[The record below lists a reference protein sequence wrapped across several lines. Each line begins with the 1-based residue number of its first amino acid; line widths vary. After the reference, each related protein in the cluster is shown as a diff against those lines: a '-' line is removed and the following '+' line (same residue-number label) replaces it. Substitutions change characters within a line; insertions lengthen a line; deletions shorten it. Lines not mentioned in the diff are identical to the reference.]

1 MTQQHLKLAA
11 AALQFGMARYA
22 GGETRG
28 TLTALVLKLFS
39 GLCVGTATGFAV
51 AALFIHLMPIIGA
64 AGAAL
69 AVAGA
74 LLAVG
79 AITAG
84 VSQYLAR
91 SPSKQQ
97 LAERPRPDLEAV
109 IADAENFVR
118 DNKALALAAA
128 FIAGMLVADE
138 TSKSRQN

>member
-1 MTQQHLKLAA
+1 MAQQHLKLAA

-28 TLTALVLKLFS
+28 TLTAIVLKLFS
-39 GLCVGTATGFAV
+39 GLCVGAAAGFAV
-51 AALFIHLMPIIGA
+51 AALFIYLMPIIGA

-79 AITAG
+79 ATTAG
-84 VSQYLAR
+84 VSRYLAG
-91 SPSKQQ
+91 SPSKQKI
-97 LAERPRPDLEAV
+97 AERPGPDLEAV
-109 IADAENFVR
+109 MADAENFVR

-128 FIAGMLVADE
+128 FIVGMLVADE
-138 TSKSRQN
+138 TS